1 MELAEVSEVQD
12 APRSRR
18 TVLDSRTRAD
28 GTTFELD
35 HLTPGWEPAGAAM
48 RYRER
53 ESWGVTFR
61 EASGTR
67 NGRRFKTEPEARAL
81 FEVWT
86 A

>member
-35 HLTPGWEPAGAAM
+35 HLTPGWARRQERVMGAVSRPSRKPARCSKCGQHDPLRTLPA
-48 RYRER
+48 
-53 ESWGVTFR
+53 
-61 EASGTR
+61 
-67 NGRRFKTEPEARAL
+67 P
-81 FEVWT
+81 
-86 A
+86 